1 MMSDTFDVD
10 QQRILLEKSAQFA
23 LNHAETLGVSGCAVR
38 GSVSQQLAV
47 GVLQQKVDTLT
58 LSRDQL
64 IEITVFD
71 GYRRGNASISDTSD
85 AAIKEA
91 VERATTIARVTEED
105 PALGLADPAFFATVQ
120 DDLALYHPW
129 NLTPDEALEVALA
142 CEAEGLSVP
151 GILRSQGARLT
162 TGNHVDVQAY
172 STGFLQGRVS
182 SEHLLSCGLIAADET
197 GLRQE
202 VEYTMGRTPKTLA
215 SPRFIGQRAAEK
227 TLASR
232 SPQTIK
238 TGRYPVMFSPQIAKS
253 LISLVIR
260 ALSGGAQYKGAS
272 FLLNALD
279 EPLMPDWFGL
289 VERPHEKGG
298 WASTYYDSDG
308 VCTQNN
314 TFIDQGRIAS
324 YLLSTYSGR
333 RLGLPTTGNADGA
346 HNLRVLAP
354 VISEKEMLQR
364 MGKGVLVTKMMG
376 QGVNLVTGDYSRGA
390 QGFWVEHGE
399 IQHPIGGFT
408 VAGNL
413 KEMLGALQAV
423 GSDVDTRGGT
433 HTGSWLIREMT
444 VAG

>member
-1 MMSDTFDVD
+1 MSDTFDVD
-10 QQRILLEKSAQFA
+10 QQRFLLEKSARLA

-38 GSVSQQLAV
+38 GSVSQQLAA

-71 GYRRGNASISDTSD
+71 GHRRGNASISDTSD
-85 AAIKEA
+85 AAIKDA
-91 VERATTIARVTEED
+91 VERATTIARLTEED
-105 PALGLADPAFFATVQ
+105 PALGLADPALFATAE

-129 NLTPDEALEVALA
+129 KLTPDEALEIALA
-142 CEAEGLSVP
+142 CENEGLSVP

-162 TGNHVDVQAY
+162 TDSRVEVQAN
-172 STGFLQGRVS
+172 SAGFLQGRVS
-182 SEHLLSCGLIAADET
+182 SEHLLSCGLIAADDA
-197 GLRQE
+197 GMRQE
-202 VEYTMGRTPKTLA
+202 VEYTLGRAPEALA
-215 SPRFIGQRAAEK
+215 SPRFVGQQAAEK

-232 SPQTIK
+232 SPQTVR
-238 TGRYPVMFSPQIAKS
+238 TGRYCVMFSPPIAKA
-253 LISLVIR
+253 LINMVIR

-272 FLLNALD
+272 FLLNALG

-298 WASTYYDSDG
+298 WASTYYDSDC

-314 TFIDQGRIAS
+314 TFIDQGCIAS

-354 VISEKEMLQR
+354 AISAEEMLQR

-390 QGFWVEHGE
+390 QGFWVEHGK
-399 IQHPIGGFT
+399 IQYPIEGFT

-413 KEMLGALQAV
+413 KEMLGGLQAV